1 MNRELENETIRR
13 SCALRSAVAASL
25 LLWAVVCPAAEE
37 QEPPLVTDRP
47 DVTESSETVR
57 RRVVQIEVGYT
68 FVRFELDDETL
79 EISAF
84 PSTLV
89 RVGLDRR
96 VELRFEWLGY
106 VSESR
111 EDNGIRTDDSGPG
124 NTALGAKIK
133 LRDERGAAPQLALL
147 VDAVL
152 PTGSKALRTER
163 IDPALRLAASN
174 TFSDRLALGY
184 NVGIA
189 ALSIEDDT
197 GEIGT
202 YGIGRYSAALGIGIS
217 ERWGSFVEFFGFIPL
232 SGPETPVNSF
242 DAGFTYLSSKTVQLD
257 ISAGVGLNDNA
268 DDWFVGAG
276 FSIRLPR

>member
-1 MNRELENETIRR
+1 M
-13 SCALRSAVAASL
+13 ASL
-25 LLWAVVCPAAEE
+25 LWVFFCPVVAEE
-37 QEPPLVTDRP
+37 EPPLVTDRP
-47 DVTESSETVR
+47 DVTESSETVAR
-57 RRVVQIEVGYT
+57 GRVQIEAGYS
-68 FVRFELDDETL
+68 FVKFELDDESL

-89 RVGLDRR
+89 RVGVDPR

-106 VSESR
+106 LSERR
-111 EDNGIRTDDSGPG
+111 EEGGIRTDDSGPG

-133 LRDERGAAPQLALL
+133 LREERGAAPQLALL
-147 VDAVL
+147 ADAVL

-163 IDPALRLAASN
+163 IDPALRIAGSN
-174 TFSDRLALGY
+174 TLSDRLSVGY
-184 NVGIA
+184 NLGLA
-189 ALSIEDDT
+189 ALSLEDDT
-197 GEIGT
+197 GEVGT

-217 ERWGSFVEFFGFIPL
+217 ERWGTFVEFFGFIPV
-232 SGPETPVNSF
+232 SGPDATIHSF

-257 ISAGVGLNDNA
+257 ISGGVGLNRSA